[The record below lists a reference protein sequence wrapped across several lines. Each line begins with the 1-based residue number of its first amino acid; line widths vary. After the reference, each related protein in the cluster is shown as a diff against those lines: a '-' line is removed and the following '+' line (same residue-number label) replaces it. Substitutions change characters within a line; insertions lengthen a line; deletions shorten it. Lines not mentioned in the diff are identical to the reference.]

1 MFFHLQSYGI
11 FRSEIKIHVDNE
23 VDNWP
28 IKAWA
33 LLDNRGTILTF
44 AINNH
49 GTTVMARPV
58 TVTKE
63 RILSASLDL
72 VRSGGLPLLTARNL
86 CARLG
91 CGASAIFSCFGSIKG
106 VRDAVRE
113 EARKLYRKRVGDGF
127 ALNPPFKGFG
137 IALIWFAMDEPELF
151 SLVMESETH
160 PASYREYIDSYVG
173 FKAESLSAIEETFGL
188 QENEAEMLYYQLV
201 LVALGLAS
209 TCTVGSSPL
218 TIQQVS
224 EILGKNVRAFL
235 MVIHAGKDVRE
246 GFIPNAGGGPSGEVD
261 SYVLM
266 QALVGQN
273 HLLQQLRAKPRYI
286 HDEEWAELERMLRN
300 SSDFRPES
308 LREEH
313 PGLTKGD
320 IRAYILSHLQFSVS
334 EQAIL
339 LGISPAS
346 VTKARQRLK
355 AKL

>member
-1 MFFHLQSYGI
+1 
-11 FRSEIKIHVDNE
+11 
-23 VDNWP
+23 
-28 IKAWA
+28 
-33 LLDNRGTILTF
+33 
-44 AINNH
+44 
-49 GTTVMARPV
+49 MARPV
-58 TVTKE
+58 TVTRE
-63 RILSASLDL
+63 RILFASLDL
-72 VRSGGLPLLTARNL
+72 VRSGGPSALTARNL

-91 CGASAIFSCFGSIKG
+91 CGANAIFSSFGSIQG

-137 IALIWFAMDEPELF
+137 MAFIWFAMDEPHLF
-151 SLVMESETH
+151 SMIMEAQTP
-160 PASYREYIDSYVG
+160 PASFKEYIDSNVG
-173 FKAESLSAIEETFGL
+173 FKAECLSAIEETFGL
-188 QENEAEMLYYQLV
+188 QGNDAEMLYYQLI

-209 TCTVGSSPL
+209 TCTGGRSGL
-218 TIQQVS
+218 TIPQVS

-235 MVIHAGKDVRE
+235 MVIRAGDDERE
-246 GFIPNAGGGPSGEVD
+246 RFVPNAGGGPDGEVD
-261 SYVLM
+261 SYGLM
-266 QALVGQN
+266 HALVGQN

-286 HDEEWAELERMLRN
+286 QDEEWSELERMLRN
-300 SSDFRPES
+300 SGNLAPES
-308 LREEH
+308 LREAH
-313 PGLTKGD
+313 PDLTKGD

>member
-1 MFFHLQSYGI
+1 
-11 FRSEIKIHVDNE
+11 
-23 VDNWP
+23 
-28 IKAWA
+28 
-33 LLDNRGTILTF
+33 
-44 AINNH
+44 
-49 GTTVMARPV
+49 MARPV

-72 VRSGGLPLLTARNL
+72 MRSGGPSALTARSL
-86 CARLG
+86 CARLN
-91 CGASAIFSCFGSIKG
+91 CGANAIFSSFGSIQG

-113 EARKLYRKRVGDGF
+113 EARRLYRKRVGDGF

-137 IALIWFAMDEPELF
+137 VAFIWFAMDEPRLF
-151 SLVMESETH
+151 SMIMESHTQ
-160 PASYREYIDSYVG
+160 PASYKDYIDSYVG
-173 FKAESLSAIEETFGL
+173 FKEESLSAITDTFGL
-188 QENEAEMLYYQLV
+188 QRNDAEMLYYQLI

-209 TCTVGSSPL
+209 TCTGGRSGLSIP
-218 TIQQVS
+218 QVS

-235 MVIHAGKDVRE
+235 MVIRAGIDERE
-246 GFIPNAGGGPSGEVD
+246 GFVPKAGGGPDGEVD
-261 SYVLM
+261 SYVM
-266 QALVGQN
+266 MHTLVGQN

-286 HDEEWAELERMLRN
+286 QDEEWAELERMLRN
-300 SSDFRPES
+300 SFNLTPES
-308 LREEH
+308 LRDTH

-355 AKL
+355 AKQR

>member
-1 MFFHLQSYGI
+1 M
-11 FRSEIKIHVDNE
+11 
-23 VDNWP
+23 DNWP
-28 IKAWA
+28 ILAYA

-246 GFIPNAGGGPSGEVD
+246 GFIPNAGGGPSGEV
-261 SYVLM
+261 
-266 QALVGQN
+266 
-273 HLLQQLRAKPRYI
+273 
-286 HDEEWAELERMLRN
+286 
-300 SSDFRPES
+300 
-308 LREEH
+308 
-313 PGLTKGD
+313 PG
-320 IRAYILSHLQFSVS
+320 
-334 EQAIL
+334 
-339 LGISPAS
+339 
-346 VTKARQRLK
+346 
-355 AKL
+355 

>member
-1 MFFHLQSYGI
+1 
-11 FRSEIKIHVDNE
+11 
-23 VDNWP
+23 
-28 IKAWA
+28 
-33 LLDNRGTILTF
+33 
-44 AINNH
+44 
-49 GTTVMARPV
+49 MARPV

-63 RILSASLDL
+63 RILSAALDL
-72 VRSGGLPLLTARNL
+72 VRSGGPSLLTARNL

-91 CGASAIFSCFGSIKG
+91 CGASAIFSSFGSIQG

-113 EARKLYRKRVGDGF
+113 EARELYRKRVGEGF

-137 IALIWFAMDEPELF
+137 IALIWFAMDEPQLF
-151 SLVMESETH
+151 SMIMESKMPPT
-160 PASYREYIDSYVG
+160 SYKEYIDAYVG
-173 FKAESLSAIEETFGL
+173 FKAESLSAITETFGL
-188 QENEAEMLYYQLV
+188 QVDEAEMIYYQLV

-209 TCTVGSSPL
+209 TCTCGGSQL
-218 TIQQVS
+218 TIPQVS

-235 MVIHAGKDVRE
+235 MVIHAGNDARE
-246 GFIPNAGGGPSGEVD
+246 GFVPNAGEGPAGELD
-261 SYVLM
+261 AYVMM

-286 HDEEWAELERMLRN
+286 QDEEWTELERMLRN

-313 PGLTKGD
+313 PGLTTGA

-355 AKL
+355 AKLLPTS